1 MNTAASAAILLPK
14 AAVWARAGIRRDRA
28 NAYALLAPWTLP
40 PLGGDL
46 PRLGLM
52 PPAPYADE
60 RIRVVFGTTE
70 DTEHTEGA
78 WRITVLP
85 WELDSRECD
94 GCTLAPDSWGELK
107 PYVGA
112 LFHDRWYLSLST
124 IAKAWGWPAA
134 RVRKLGDLVFAT
146 ILRDLAEAWALDLR
160 SLPGC
165 WFRRAAREIRILYAR
180 AGIAIY
186 YRGVRAFGGIAH
198 AAMRK
203 PSSPGGGGGISPL
216 LLSAPVALAGLLLF
230 AAGCSGGCRL
240 PNAWDDTVGFYTV
253 VEVPAHSFTNTVT
266 GAHFVTQ
273 SRGEGGDAE
282 DLGDSASSA
291 SPRETEPEEA
301 E

>member
-1 MNTAASAAILLPK
+1 
-14 AAVWARAGIRRDRA
+14 
-28 NAYALLAPWTLP
+28 
-40 PLGGDL
+40 
-46 PRLGLM
+46 M
-52 PPAPYADE
+52 PPAPFEDA
-60 RIRVVFGTTE
+60 RIRVDLNGPS
-70 DTEHTEGA
+70 GA
-78 WRITVLP
+78 GFKWRSAPGLNGRDAACLNGPSAVITVLP

-94 GCTLAPDSWGELK
+94 GCTMAPDSWGELK

-124 IAKAWGWPAA
+124 IAEAWGWPAA

-160 SLPGC
+160 SRPGC

-180 AGIAIY
+180 AGVAIY

-203 PSSPGGGGGISPL
+203 SSPGGGGGISPL
-216 LLSAPVALAGLLLF
+216 LLSAPVALAGLSLF